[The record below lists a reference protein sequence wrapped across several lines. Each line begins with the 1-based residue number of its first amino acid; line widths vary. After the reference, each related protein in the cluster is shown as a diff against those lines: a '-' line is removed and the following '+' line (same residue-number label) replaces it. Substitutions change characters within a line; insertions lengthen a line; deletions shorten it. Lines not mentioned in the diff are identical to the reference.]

1 MVRKMLHQRT
11 YKEVQSTNRSHGL
24 NPFTMGIIDSYDIER
39 DIRTSLATL
48 TEPFSHTN
56 PIGCTMSILQL
67 RRWWEGVM
75 PFRRRWLD
83 LTRSFGTILRRGH
96 MATVYPAVVVGRHLL
111 SVVLGADVHH
121 GCCRWERGVDEG
133 LRQASQTGSGA
144 GYL

>member
-1 MVRKMLHQRT
+1 MQSGGYIILLQTIQSYAHRLRMVRKLPHRHT
-11 YKEVQSTNRSHGL
+11 YKEVPSKNRSHGL
-24 NPFTMGIIDSYDIER
+24 NSFTMGIIDSYGIER

-56 PIGCTMSILQL
+56 RIGRTMSKLRL

-83 LTRSFGTILRRGH
+83 LNRSFGTILRRGR
-96 MATVYPAVVVGRHLL
+96 MATVYPAEVVSRHFL

-121 GCCRWERGVDEG
+121 GCCR
-133 LRQASQTGSGA
+133 
-144 GYL
+144 